1 MGPITSTVPTT
12 ASRQNAMK
20 ALEAVIIR
28 KQTLA
33 GKSADDGKLLRFG
46 YGSKTVEGITA
57 LRSRPPRMNRRGPV
71 GVI

>member
-1 MGPITSTVPTT
+1 
-12 ASRQNAMK
+12 
-20 ALEAVIIR
+20 LEAVIIR

-33 GKSADDGKLLRFG
+33 GKSADVGKLLRFG

-71 GVI
+71 GVK